1 MTFKNDLFYF
11 TSRVKDPE
19 ILNFHKS
26 GYTKIDISLKDEISE
41 LKDRFFF

>member
-19 ILNFHKS
+19 ILNIDS
-26 GYTKIDISLKDEISE
+26 KIINK
-41 LKDRFFF
+41 